1 MENNIEV
8 NIPSI
13 TVADLEKLANR
24 IKQATGS
31 DETEVSFEM
40 VIASFF
46 PTSWSNI
53 QKELNHQYTIGYI
66 AGYNDRKEELK
77 GRTSVDEDP
86 DCYCE

>member
-1 MENNIEV
+1 MKDYIEV

-13 TVADLEKLANR
+13 AVADLEKLANR
-24 IKQATGS
+24 IKQVTGS
-31 DETEVSFEM
+31 DQAEVSFEM

-53 QKELNHQYTIGYI
+53 QKELNRQYTMGYI
-66 AGYNDRKEELK
+66 AGYNDKKEELK
-77 GRTSVDEDP
+77 GRTSFDEDP